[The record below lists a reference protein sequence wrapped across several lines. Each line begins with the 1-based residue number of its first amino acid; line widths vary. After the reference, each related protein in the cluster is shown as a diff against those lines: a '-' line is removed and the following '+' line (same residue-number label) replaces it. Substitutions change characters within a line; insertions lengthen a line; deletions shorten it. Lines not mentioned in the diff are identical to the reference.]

1 MSYVICHKNGEGRFR
16 PSPSLFYGC
25 MAEIPL
31 LLSRCGGG
39 ELLQTPP
46 YLRMSQLPCIYCLL
60 TPLRTILSAA
70 RGVLWKSE
78 RKSMEFLW
86 GISLGNFFGEFLW
99 GSWERCRRFYGPSAG
114 LSIRIRPFPSGRR
127 RASVVARR
135 RSCAALAQG
144 VRFVTDA
151 GRASRAIARKRGIDE
166 AGLARH
172 IRRGSQPL
180 IHHLSDPQGS

>member
-1 MSYVICHKNGEGRFR
+1 RR
-16 PSPSLFYGC
+16 
-25 MAEIPL
+25 AESFGNPKENPWNFF
-31 LLSRCGGG
+31 G
-39 ELLQTPP
+39 
-46 YLRMSQLPCIYCLL
+46 
-60 TPLRTILSAA
+60 
-70 RGVLWKSE
+70 
-78 RKSMEFLW
+78 EFLW
-86 GISLGNFFGEFLW
+86 GISLGNFFG

-114 LSIRIRPFPSGRR
+114 LSIRIRPLPSGRR
-127 RASVVARR
+127 RASVVTRR

-180 IHHLSDPQGS
+180 IHHLSDPQGSERMSRAVHRDGS